1 MTTIAIAPMHNSPG
15 KRDATGAFLPEA
27 RAFARFNGGKVLL
40 FDNRKPTRER
50 LIDVIDGLRGQRAHC
65 VAFFCHGLKGG
76 IQVGANL
83 RNVHVLAAALRDA
96 GASIVPLYAC
106 DAARDADNDRGD
118 DNADGPG
125 GVGGFASALASHG
138 FRVDAHTTTA
148 HTTKNP
154 HVRRF
159 DRGPEGYWLV
169 EPGSA
174 WWPTWRAALRDDP
187 GFRLSFPLWEPER
200 LLAELARRRAA

>member
-1 MTTIAIAPMHNSPG
+1 MTAIAIAPMHNSPG
-15 KRDATGAFLPEA
+15 KKDATGAFLPEA

-40 FDNRKPTRER
+40 FDNHKAPRDR

-65 VAFFCHGLKGG
+65 VAFFCHGLKTS
-76 IQVGANL
+76 IQVGATL
-83 RNVHVLAAALRDA
+83 RNVHVLASALRDC
-96 GASIVPLYAC
+96 GAEVVPLYAC
-106 DAARDADNDRGD
+106 DAARDTDNDRED

-125 GVGGFASALASHG
+125 GVGGFASALATAG
-138 FRVDAHTTTA
+138 PFRVDAHTTTA
-148 HTTKNP
+148 HTTRNP

-159 DRGPEGYWLV
+159 DGEAEGHWLV

-187 GFRLSFPLWEPER
+187 GFRLSFPLWSRER
-200 LLAELARRRAA
+200 LLAELARRR